1 MDARFIITEATA
13 EEVSVECEALDITIT
28 IEADG
33 VWTAGQEAG
42 GQLERDGFDVAEWAL
57 QLATVGAEEV
67 FSIRTG
73 LDERLEGLVG
83 LVSAAELAELRR
95 LQAALTPEDESGA
108 AEALGAIQEA
118 RLDGD
123 EASGWRAVLTD
134 WAAGE
139 YQTTTLTEAA
149 LATLEFFGW
158 VVIQERA
165 SSIIVADNSGWWLT
179 THAELNGASLSRMER
194 AEIGLGEERWNAH
207 DEWCSA
213 WNGEM
218 FDGEE

>member
-1 MDARFIITEATA
+1 MNARFEIIEATA
-13 EEVSVECEALDITIT
+13 DEVSVECEALGVTIT

-33 VWTAGQEAG
+33 VWTAGQEAAA
-42 GQLERDGFDVAEWAL
+42 QLERDGYDVAEWA
-57 QLATVGAEEV
+57 QRATVGAAET

-95 LQAALTPEDESGA
+95 LQGALTPEDETGA
-108 AEALGAIQEA
+108 AEALEAIQEA

-123 EASGWRAVLTD
+123 EASGWRAVLTG
-134 WAAGE
+134 WTAGE

-149 LATLEFFGW
+149 EATLRFFGW

-165 SSIIVADNSGWWLT
+165 SSIIVADDSGWWIT
-179 THAELNGASLSRMER
+179 THAELNGAALSRDER
-194 AEIGLGEERWNAH
+194 DEIGLGEERWNAH
-207 DEWCSA
+207 DDWCSR
-213 WNGEM
+213 WKCT
-218 FDGEE
+218 FHTGEE